1 MFFAKGETEKLPKE
15 LQKKLNK
22 LDIRYQLICYFN
34 DKKKNINRKII
45 DYIIDSLGLSLKYY
59 DKIRT
64 DIRDL
69 MTGAVGN
76 IPLTLDLD
84 NIKLSKKIKDIL
96 HPLIDIIDYQSN
108 LHINRKKLIVKVL
121 KNLQKIKK
129 DFKEGGFPKIK
140 IASPSF
146 SEKKYPE
153 PSSSLKKKF
162 EKCEEDFYS
171 FLKSCESEKNIDKKV
186 INLYSNLLELYL
198 ETKHPYFLEFI
209 NKLPV
214 ILIGMKIKL
223 DRRIEDIIF
232 DQIYSDDLHNR
243 KEFINQKLKKL
254 KELRIKS

>member
-1 MFFAKGETEKLPKE
+1 MFFAKGETEKLPEE

-22 LDIRYQLICYFN
+22 LDIRYQLICYLN
-34 DKKKNINRKII
+34 DENKNINRKII
-45 DYIIDSLGLSLKYY
+45 DYIIDSLELSLKYY

-69 MTGAVGN
+69 ITGAVGN

-84 NIKLSKKIKDIL
+84 NIKLPRKIKDIL

-108 LHINRKKLIVKVL
+108 LHIDRKRLIVDVL
-121 KNLQKIKK
+121 KNLQKLKK
-129 DFKEGGFPKIK
+129 DFKDREFPKIK
-140 IASPSF
+140 IAPPFF

-162 EKCEEDFYS
+162 EKCEEDFYN
-171 FLKSCESEKNIDKKV
+171 FLKSCKDEKNIDKKV

-223 DRRIEDIIF
+223 DERIEDIIF
-232 DQIYSDDLHNR
+232 DQIYLHELRNR

-254 KELRIKS
+254 EELRVKS